1 MLLPSLIQDNIAE
14 LLVEIIEFTQARHR
28 ILTDNIKNYQNDDF
42 LPMDLATDEF
52 SILLHN
58 SINEHVA
65 NQRLVMFDTDHIKF
79 GSDGTF
85 EAIPRP
91 DEYASELLRN
101 DPEQYL
107 DFQID
112 NLMENMLNQKIATE
126 LLNQKQQAESLQ

>member
-1 MLLPSLIQDNIAE
+1 MLLPSLIEDNITE

-28 ILTDNIKNYQNDDF
+28 ILTENIKNYQNDDF

-58 SINEHVA
+58 SINEHVS

-79 GSDGTF
+79 GADGTF

-91 DEYASELLRN
+91 DEYARELLKT

-126 LLNQKQQAESLQ
+126 LLTQKQQAGSLQ